1 MTAPEPTATSI
12 TRQKN
17 QRSKRLRKKMYLD
30 EFATLGFELEC
41 EFKTDLDEDVLS
53 GFIDTF
59 FIDAIAAKDLLFAGG
74 LSSKRLSGF
83 ITAQKRYESVTN
95 TEKESLEHWLK
106 AQAAVANVQLS
117 PLMDAN
123 DYC

>member
-1 MTAPEPTATSI
+1 MTVPSSTTANCK
-12 TRQKN
+12 KN

-53 GFIDTF
+53 EFIDQF
-59 FIDAIAAKDLLFAGG
+59 FIDALAAKDLLFAGG

-83 ITAQKRYESVTN
+83 ITAQQRYVSATDIQKQTLES
-95 TEKESLEHWLK
+95 WLK
-106 AQAAVANVQLS
+106 AQTAVAKVQVS
-117 PLMDAN
+117 QLMDAN